1 MPTVI
6 STVAQ
11 KGGVGKTTTAVALAL
26 EAAERGLK
34 TAFID
39 FDPQANG
46 TGSFTNIDALP
57 VGVDSYAF
65 LHSDSFEPFAISDNL
80 FLLPATLDLL
90 KLDDEGIDGYFTLKE
105 KIAEHLGSFDLVVID
120 TPGTLKTSVLA
131 ALNASDFVYSPIE
144 LTQYSIKAFDE
155 VKKLMTAVRRRFNAS
170 LSFLGFV
177 PNRVH
182 GFRVQDGVKVPFQV
196 AEREVF
202 NDYFA
207 AGRGVL
213 AIITER
219 ADIRQAIQKGK
230 SLSGSSR
237 DSASAK
243 EELAEFCNSVFK
255 ATGLSDG

>member
-1 MPTVI
+1 MPIVV

-26 EAAERGLK
+26 EAAHRGFK

-46 TGSFTNIDALP
+46 TGSFTDIDKLP
-57 VGVDSYAF
+57 DGVDGYSFLKSDAF
-65 LHSDSFEPFAISDNL
+65 YPLPISDNL
-80 FLLPATLDLL
+80 YLIAATLDLL
-90 KLDDEGIDGYFTLKE
+90 KMDDEGIDAFFTLKE
-105 KIAEHLGSFDLVVID
+105 KIQQHLSDFDLVVID
-120 TPGTLKTSVLA
+120 TPGTLKTSVTA
-131 ALNASDFVYSPIE
+131 AMNASNYVYSPIE

-155 VKKLMTAVRRRFNAS
+155 VKKMMTAVRRRFNPS

-182 GFRVQDGVKVPFQV
+182 GFREQNGVKMPYQK

-202 NDYFA
+202 CDYFSDSQ
-207 AGRGVL
+207 GVL
-213 AIITER
+213 SMISER

-230 SLSGSSR
+230 SLSSTVR
-237 DSASAK
+237 DSADARG
-243 EELAEFCNSVFK
+243 EVMDFCNAVFTK
-255 ATGLSDG
+255 TGLLNG